1 MEVISGK
8 SNKLIV
14 CIYEFLGTALLI
26 YAINLGANG
35 IAPNFAIAFMIFAL
49 ILLGGPISGA
59 HFNPAVTLGVYV
71 SNRFWRQDWAF
82 FLAITFS
89 QLIGGL
95 FGILLVWGSLVNY

>member
-14 CIYEFLGTALLI
+14 CIYEFIGTALLI
-26 YAINLGANG
+26 YAINLGAYG

-71 SNRFWRQDWAF
+71 SNRFWRQDWTF

-89 QLIGGL
+89 QLLGGL